1 MTRGTKATR
10 FPRDVRDER
19 NPLIL
24 HLEVPTGRM
33 MNAPVS
39 RGSKTFAQ
47 MWELA
52 FSIQHDVRDL
62 TPGPRGPGED

>member
-1 MTRGTKATR
+1 MTRGTEATDISR
-10 FPRDVRDER
+10 EVRDGR

-24 HLEVPTGRM
+24 HLDVVAGKMTT
-33 MNAPVS
+33 ALLS

-47 MWELA
+47 KWELVSA
-52 FSIQHDVRDL
+52 IQHVVREL